1 MNTSEPVRIRL
12 RYADLDTFVERF
24 AANVT
29 RGGVFLAS
37 RALRPVGTL
46 VSFEVQLRGGEVVLA
61 GQGKVSWVKELDPG
75 QPTRPFG
82 MGVQF
87 VSLSP
92 ATRPILARLLRA
104 KEAAGGGRRGSGRVH
119 PLEGGGASPLNGR
132 AKAIAVDTNVDL
144 AAEYGIDESRL
155 QRVLD
160 RTLDRSWRLGNVSAE
175 ELDQLLKPE
184 PVDTPTLAQALADI
198 PRLLDTQ
205 TSRRRGISGAF
216 RPLEPAPNET
226 DTAKSQPERDR
237 SAKTEAEG

>member
-1 MNTSEPVRIRL
+1 MNTSDPVRIRL

-37 RALRPVGTL
+37 RALQPVGSL

-61 GQGKVSWVKELDPG
+61 GRGKVTWVKELDPG

-87 VSLSP
+87 VSIST

-104 KEAAGGGRRGSGRVH
+104 KEAAGGARRGSGRLH
-119 PLEGGGASPLNGR
+119 PLEGGASGLNGR
-132 AKAIAVDTNVDL
+132 ASAMAVDTNVDL
-144 AAEYGIDESRL
+144 AAEYGIDETRL

-160 RTLDRSWRLGNVSAE
+160 RTLDRSWRLGNVAAE
-175 ELDQLLKPE
+175 ELEQLLAPE
-184 PVDTPTLAQALADI
+184 PLESPTLAQALADI
-198 PRLLDTQ
+198 SRLLDAQ
-205 TSRRRGISGAF
+205 TSRRRGTSGAF
-216 RPLEPAPNET
+216 RPIEPSPLETPPSEHEP
-226 DTAKSQPERDR
+226 DTAKTELERD
-237 SAKTEAEG
+237 